1 MGREM
6 KHLAIAI
13 GHSPTSQGASGKL
26 NDKIWTE
33 FSYNTDLANDIALQF
48 VERCIGDHVDV
59 YLFRRQDSESPI
71 HDLCGEIN
79 ACNPNL
85 AIELHCNSHADESIS
100 GTETLYW
107 SRSKPGKEAAEIFQ
121 DCIAECLGLRDR
133 GLKKITSVEQRG
145 GTFLAL
151 TDCPSLILEPFFI
164 SNPSDLA
171 IGLKARQRLAKAIAV
186 AACLY
191 LLDG

>member
-1 MGREM
+1 M
-6 KHLAIAI
+6 KRLAIAI

-26 NDKIWTE
+26 NGKIWTE

-48 VERCIGDHVDV
+48 IERYIGDHVEV
-59 YLFRRQDSESPI
+59 CLFRRPDSESPI
-71 HDLCGEIN
+71 HDLCREIN
-79 ACNPNL
+79 GCNPNL

-107 SRSKPGKEAAEIFQ
+107 SRSKPAKEAAEIFQ
-121 DCIAECLGLRDR
+121 DCITKCLGLRDR

-145 GTFLAL
+145 GSFLAM

-164 SNPSDLA
+164 SNPGDLG
-171 IGLKARQRLAKAIAV
+171 IGLNARQRLAKTIAV
-186 AACLY
+186 AACVY
-191 LLDG
+191 LLGGDSE